1 MFKEVKYKLA
11 AMFTLI
17 VVGLEF
23 LFSFGFL
30 LQQSVR
36 YGVNV
41 GRIFELA
48 VVLSIEIL
56 LISFIT
62 FIVGYFF
69 VKELIK
75 PAEDMFERLDQ
86 FTIDASHELKTP
98 LSIANSSLDL
108 ALKTHKYK
116 HYISEAKLYIKK
128 ANNLVEKLL
137 ELARLDTY
145 TMKRTIIP
153 AKTVVE
159 RTLKSY
165 EPDINKANLQMVLT
179 IIDDLKL
186 KGDVV
191 LFERCISN
199 LLENAIKFNKTDGRI
214 EVTVERRAV
223 KVANTGKTLPKEEL
237 DKIFDRFYQSDTSRS
252 AKGYGIG
259 LAIVKKIC
267 DLHGW
272 RISAESS
279 ASLTTFT
286 IFFRS

>member
-1 MFKEVKYKLA
+1 MFQEVKYKLA

-36 YGVNV
+36 YGIDY
-41 GRIFELA
+41 GRLFELA
-48 VVLSIEIL
+48 VVLTIEIL
-56 LISFIT
+56 LISFVT

-75 PAEDMFERLDQ
+75 PAEDMFDRLDQ

-116 HYISEAKLYIKK
+116 QYISEAKLYIKK

-145 TMKRTIIP
+145 TMKRTVIP
-153 AKTVVE
+153 AKTIIE
-159 RTLKSY
+159 RALKSY
-165 EPDINKANLQMVLT
+165 DQEMKKANLQLVLT
-179 IIDDLKL
+179 IIDDIKL
-186 KGDVV
+186 KGDLV
-191 LFERCISN
+191 LFERCVSN
-199 LLENAIKFNKTDGRI
+199 LLENAIKFNKKDGRI
-214 EVTVERRAV
+214 EVILDRRSV
-223 KVANTGKTLPKEEL
+223 KVANTGKQLPKEEIER
-237 DKIFDRFYQSDTSRS
+237 IFDRFYQSDVSRS

-272 RISAESS
+272 KISAESS
-279 ASLTTFT
+279 TSLTTFT
-286 IFFRS
+286 IFFHS